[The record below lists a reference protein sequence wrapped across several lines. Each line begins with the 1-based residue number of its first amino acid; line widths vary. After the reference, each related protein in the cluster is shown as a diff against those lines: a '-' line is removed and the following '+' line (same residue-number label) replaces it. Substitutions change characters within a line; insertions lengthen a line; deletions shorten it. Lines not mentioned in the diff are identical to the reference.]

1 MQTVLSTVLLCQ
13 NLFLPISLKD
23 NRGHDAEEMRNI
35 LLKLILHHDKCILSL
50 KAKYGNDEAAL

>member
-1 MQTVLSTVLLCQ
+1 MSKFV
-13 NLFLPISLKD
+13 LPISLKD

-35 LLKLILHHDKCILSL
+35 LLKLILHHDKFILSL